1 MRSCINYNTFC
12 KLNVQLTQCEVPKVI
27 GADGGDLGSMGTV
40 QLMLGIG
47 SSKVTQNFIV
57 CRELRRNIIL
67 GVDFAKGNCA
77 GIQWTTNRMRVL
89 SLNGIKAVEV
99 EEDELGIPVTAS
111 YHVKI
116 PPRHNAVFEVNIHA
130 ETEGTQV
137 IKGNK
142 HLLEKHPNM
151 YQHEIAMMSEEKS
164 TRFPLLAITNLDH
177 VKTLHLAKGE
187 VVGFAIPESSEVTY
201 IATTNELNVEE
212 VVDVKPRNWI
222 PQRKWSSH
230 TQRIPEPQAMN
241 SEFREYLRNSRPFPD
256 RRERGEVTPAGKHM
270 TSTFQ
275 ESARESREHSQNSR
289 WQGVAKENSGQ
300 PSTNYDAK
308 NCEVE
313 EHSQDSL
320 TQEWCELNEV
330 VESDFL
336 IFPGDIYQNRKV
348 ELEDA
353 DIKQAMRISFE
364 ALCEQQHEAF
374 SKNNKDI
381 RCTQLIE
388 MEIDTGD
395 SLPVAQSPYTLPLKH
410 YNWVRQQIETLEKS
424 GVIERSLSRWASPVI
439 VVPKKSAPDEPPR
452 RRLCVDYRKV
462 NALQPEV
469 KRTDKGTGCLS
480 LYPLP
485 KIDEMFSKLGGARIF
500 STIDLRS
507 GYYHIGLT
515 RESRAKSAFVVP
527 MGKWQFKHTPFRLSQ
542 APAYFQLLIDKVLM
556 GCSGFTMGYLD
567 DIIIFSKTEE
577 EHLQHLEEI
586 FIRLRK
592 FGLKMKREKCS
603 FFKKHIQYLGHLV
616 SEDGFEPLPEKLES
630 IRKMPA
636 PRTAK
641 EVKQFLG
648 LIGYYRKFVPHFAD
662 ISRPLTKLM
671 HHNVVFEWTEQ
682 CSKAFNHLR
691 ELLMEY
697 PILRYPDPKQGYIL
711 YTDASGIGWSGVLT
725 QEHMDDKGKAKN
737 HPICYVSRQF
747 RGSQLNWAAL
757 TKEAYAI
764 YMSVRRLSFYV
775 TDVEV
780 TIRSNH
786 LPLKKFL
793 NKQTMNSKVNNWA
806 VELEQFRL
814 HLEWIPG
821 TRNLLADSL
830 SRLLDVVPDAQKTKE
845 PDDHE
850 FSSYC
855 FEDLEPVKVMEKV
868 STDVVEL
875 WDNSEYQKD
884 SQDSRKSQEKPAGIE
899 ISIEEKK
906 AQDSY
911 SEFPEHSQNSRTES
925 EVKAFELMLE
935 EKPTESRTLLS
946 SSEFREDSKKSRVS
960 QCVEITEHED
970 LWEIKLPLKQKQL
983 QQLQMN
989 YTYCRDVAKKLH
1001 KDMELQKI
1009 FIKEEGVLYR
1019 LWIEDGRTFKCIL
1032 VPQVLQDF
1040 MIILAHN
1047 YSGHNGS
1054 RRTYNCLKR
1063 QYYWP
1068 GIRKQIFRHCK
1079 KCKECILQ
1087 NQGQPEK
1094 CFGHFDLPDLPME
1107 FICMDLVG
1115 PIHPPSSKGNKYVLT
1130 VIDMLTGFTI
1140 AVPIKNKN
1148 AETICEVY
1156 RDNVYCVF
1164 GGSSRMLTDNGS
1176 EFKNKE
1182 MQEVCDTLG
1191 LKHIFSPVYTSH
1203 SNGCLEGWHQFF
1215 KACIAKHISGSGV
1228 EWDELVPLAVSAY
1241 NFFPCQSSKESPF
1254 VLMFGRDPITPVA
1267 KLLEPK
1273 PRYYCERGATLKMDT
1288 LRRLYTVVVQNI
1300 RKAREKI
1307 PTKEKEP
1314 HKFKVNDM
1322 VLVKDP
1328 DAAVFE
1334 PRYQPNFRVT
1344 AIFGKNRI
1352 EVQDERGHK
1361 SVRRSAHMKY
1371 IEPSEKVEK
1380 QLPSKEI
1387 IKNYGRSAKLLLA
1400 PRDIP
1405 DLHFPVAERKDKGDS
1420 PEKTDLIELM
1430 NVNIKDCVTVP
1441 RNSDF

>member
-1 MRSCINYNTFC
+1 MRSCINYNIFR
-12 KLNVQLTQCEVPKVI
+12 KLNIQLTQQEVPKVI

-40 QLMLGIG
+40 QLTLGIG
-47 SSKVTQNFIV
+47 SSKVIQNFIV

-67 GVDFAKGNCA
+67 GVDFAKRNCA
-77 GIQWTTNRMRVL
+77 GIQWTMNRTKGL

-99 EEDELGIPVTAS
+99 EEDELGIPVTTS

-137 IKGNK
+137 IMGNK

-151 YQHEIAMMSEEKS
+151 YQHEIAMMTEGNSGG
-164 TRFPLLAITNLDH
+164 FPLLAITNLDQ

-187 VVGFAIPESSEVTY
+187 VVGFARPESSEVTY

-212 VVDVKPRNWI
+212 VIDVKPRNWI

-230 TQRIPEPQAMN
+230 SQRIPEPQAMN
-241 SEFREYLRNSRPFPD
+241 SKFREHSRKSRPLPD
-256 RRERGEVTPAGKHM
+256 RRETGEVTPARKHI

-275 ESARESREHSQNSR
+275 ESKHESREHSQNSR
-289 WQGVAKENSGQ
+289 WQGAAKENNGQ
-300 PSTNYDAK
+300 QSTSYDAK

-320 TQEWCELNEV
+320 KQEWCELDEV

-336 IFPGDIYQNRKV
+336 ISPGDIYPNRKV

-353 DIKQAMRISFE
+353 DIKEATRVSFE

-381 RCTQLIE
+381 GHTQLIE

-410 YNWVRQQIETLEKS
+410 YDWVRQEIETLEKS

-485 KIDEMFSKLGGARIF
+485 KIDEMFSKLGGATIF

-527 MGKWQFKHTPFRLSQ
+527 MGKWQFKRTPFGLSQ

-648 LIGYYRKFVPHFAD
+648 LIGYYRKFVQRFAD
-662 ISRPLTKLM
+662 ISRPLTKLTR
-671 HHNVVFEWTEQ
+671 HNVVFEWTDQ

-691 ELLMEY
+691 ELLMKY

-711 YTDASGIGWSGVLT
+711 YTDASGIGWSGILT
-725 QEHMDDKGKAKN
+725 QEHLDKKGKSKN
-737 HPICYVSRQF
+737 HPICYVSGQF

-764 YMSVRRLSFYV
+764 YMSVHRLSFYV
-775 TDVEV
+775 TDAEV
-780 TIRSNH
+780 TIRSDH

-793 NKQTMNSKVNNWA
+793 NKQTMNLKVNNWV

-830 SRLLDVVPDAQKTKE
+830 SHLLDVVPDAQKTKE
-845 PDDHE
+845 PDDQE
-850 FSSYC
+850 FGSYC
-855 FEDLEPVKVMEKV
+855 FEDLEPAKVMEKV
-868 STDVVEL
+868 STEVIEL
-875 WDNSEYQKD
+875 MDNSEYQND
-884 SQDSRKSQEKPAGIE
+884 LQESQKSQEKPGESE

-906 AQDSY
+906 TQDSY

-925 EVKAFELMLE
+925 AVKTFEIKFE
-935 EKPTESRTLLS
+935 EKPTETRTLLS
-946 SSEFREDSKKSRVS
+946 GSECQEDSQKSRVS
-960 QCVEITEHED
+960 QCVEITEHEN
-970 LWEIKLPLKQKQL
+970 LKEIKLPLKPKQL
-983 QQLQMN
+983 QQLQKN
-989 YTYCRDVAKKLH
+989 DTYCRDVAKKLH
-1001 KDMELQKI
+1001 KDTELQKI
-1009 FIKEEGVLYR
+1009 FINEEGVLYR

-1032 VPQVLQDF
+1032 VPQVLHDF
-1040 MIILAHN
+1040 MIILAHD

-1068 GIRKQIFRHCK
+1068 GIQKQIFRHCK
-1079 KCKECILQ
+1079 KCKECVLQ

-1094 CFGHFDLPDLPME
+1094 SFGHFDSPDLPME

-1115 PIHPPSSKGNKYVLT
+1115 PIHPPSSRGNKYVLT

-1148 AETICEVY
+1148 TETICDAY
-1156 RDNVYCVF
+1156 RDNIYCFF

-1191 LKHIFSPVYTSH
+1191 LKHIFSPVYTPQ
-1203 SNGCLEGWHQFF
+1203 SNGRLEGWHRFF
-1215 KACIAKHISGSGV
+1215 KACIAKHIHGGGV
-1228 EWDELVPLAVSAY
+1228 EWNELVPLAVSAY

-1254 VLMFGRDPITPVA
+1254 ILMFGRDPIMPVA

-1273 PRYYCERGATLKMDT
+1273 PRYYGERGSALKMDT
-1288 LRRLYTVVVQNI
+1288 LRRLYTIVVQNI
-1300 RKAREKI
+1300 CNAREKL
-1307 PTKEKEP
+1307 PKKEEEP

-1344 AIFGKNRI
+1344 AIFGNNRI

-1361 SVRRSAHMKY
+1361 SVRRSAHVKY
-1371 IEPSEKVEK
+1371 IAPSEKVVN
-1380 QLPSKEI
+1380 QLPSEEVV
-1387 IKNYGRSAKLLLA
+1387 KNYGRSAKLLLA
-1400 PRDIP
+1400 PKDIP
-1405 DLHFPVAERKDKGDS
+1405 DLQFDATEKKDKGDS
-1420 PEKTDLIELM
+1420 SEKTEVMEIVDVDTKCSVIA
-1430 NVNIKDCVTVP
+1430 T